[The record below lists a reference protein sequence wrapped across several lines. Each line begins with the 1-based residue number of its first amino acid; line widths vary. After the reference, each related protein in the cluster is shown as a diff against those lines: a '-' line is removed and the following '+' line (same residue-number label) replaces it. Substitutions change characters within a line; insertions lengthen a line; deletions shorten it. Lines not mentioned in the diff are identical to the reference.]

1 MRARSALM
9 KVPGVRKADVSL
21 EKGEAIVTYEQ
32 GNVITSQ
39 LVDAVT
45 KAGYR
50 ASVKKEVNNR

>member
-1 MRARSALM
+1 M
-9 KVPGVRKADVSL
+9 KVVGVRKADVSL

-32 GNVITSQ
+32 GKVIASQ

-50 ASVKKEVNNR
+50 ASVKRENEKMGKPDIR